1 MITDL
6 YHGSGNRFD
15 KFNLNRFNKECYVG
29 RAIYLTD
36 NMETAK
42 KYTTREFDR
51 AWTGRY
57 RDKYSTVYNC
67 NLNSDN
73 IIDYDN
79 DIVCFDY
86 CPKRRINH
94 NALIKRVTPHFDMYG
109 GNPEDVI
116 AHLYEGI
123 TLKSLLRKIC
133 SCRSVVGTIAK
144 FLGYDC
150 VSVDAKA
157 TWPTLFPEAET
168 HYMVLNSKTV
178 EITESIPLYLGIN
191 A

>member
-36 NMETAK
+36 NMNTAK
-42 KYTTREFDR
+42 NYTKRDFDR
-51 AWTGRY
+51 AFTGRY
-57 RDKYSTVYNC
+57 RDKYATVYNC

-73 IIDYDN
+73 VIDYN
-79 DIVCFDY
+79 HSIVCFDY

-94 NALIKRVTPHFDMYG
+94 NALIKRVTPHFEMYG
-109 GNPEDVI
+109 GKPQEVI
-116 AHLYEGI
+116 DYLYDGT
-123 TLKSLLRKIC
+123 TLKSLVSRLC
-133 SCRSVVGTIAK
+133 ACRSVVGAIAK

-150 VSVDAKA
+150 ISVYA
-157 TWPTLFPEAET
+157 TAIWPTLFPEPET
-168 HYMVLNSKTV
+168 HYMVVNSKAV
-178 EITESIPLYLGIN
+178 EITESMPLYLAAN
-191 A
+191 R